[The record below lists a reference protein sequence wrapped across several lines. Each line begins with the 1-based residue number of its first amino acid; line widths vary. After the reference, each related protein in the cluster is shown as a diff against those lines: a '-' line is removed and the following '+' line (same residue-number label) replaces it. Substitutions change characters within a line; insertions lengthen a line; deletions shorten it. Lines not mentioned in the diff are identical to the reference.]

1 MGGNV
6 FGTTSGIKKEY
17 IQSTLDR
24 FIDELCRIFPL
35 RKEYL
40 EGYKVLG
47 SAGKKDISGDID
59 IALSNDLV
67 KDSKSWGI
75 CQTRILEYYDK
86 FQKRA
91 RTATHEQL
99 MKRAF
104 IVSIADVIKSESEL
118 IEVDTKGSGNGT
130 LFCTFPQFDNLN
142 NNIGINVQIDI
153 NFGDLDWLKF
163 ANYSESYAGN
173 VKGLH
178 RTQLILSMF
187 DVAGYTFSHNYGIK
201 HKESQSIV
209 ATTPKDAIKI
219 LKNHYID
226 IEEDRLYNFY
236 KVCDIVMKQKT
247 EVVGKII
254 DTYLKILDSTRCDV
268 PEILQEYWRENKE
281 RLGLTGKFLPKNSN
295 LILT

>member
-6 FGTTSGIKKEY
+6 FGTTCGIKKEY

-47 SAGKKDISGDID
+47 SAGKKEVSGDID
-59 IALSNDLV
+59 LALSNDLV

-75 CQTRILEYYDK
+75 SQTKVLEYYDK

-104 IVSIADVIKSESEL
+104 IVSIADVIKSESKL
-118 IEVDTKGSGNGT
+118 IEVDTKGSSNGS
-130 LFCTFPQFDNLN
+130 LFCTFPQLN
-142 NNIGINVQIDI
+142 KKGERVGMNVQIDI
-153 NFGDLDWLKF
+153 NFGDLDWLEF
-163 ANYSESYAGN
+163 AYYSDVYEGN

-178 RTQLILSMF
+178 RTQLMLSLF
-187 DVAGYTFSHNYGIK
+187 NYKGYIFSHNYGVK
-201 HKESQSIV
+201 NKETQEIV
-209 ATTPKDAIKI
+209 ASNPEQAIKLLSNEYEVEFTKDI
-219 LKNHYID
+219 LSNFFTLMTFIQNNLKEDSNSIFD
-226 IEEDRLYNFY
+226 I
-236 KVCDIVMKQKT
+236 
-247 EVVGKII
+247 
-254 DTYLKILDSTRCDV
+254 YLKILDSTRCDI
-268 PEILQEYWRENKE
+268 PDPLQSYWLNNRE
-281 RLGLTGKFLPKNSN
+281 RLGLTGKFLPETSK
-295 LILT
+295 LI

>member
-17 IQSTLDR
+17 IQSTLNR

-47 SAGKKDISGDID
+47 SAGKKEVSGDID
-59 IALSNDLV
+59 LALSNDLI

-75 CQTRILEYYDK
+75 SQTRVLEYYDK

-104 IVSIADVIKSESEL
+104 IVSIADVIKSESKL
-118 IEVDTKGSGNGT
+118 IEVDTKGSSNGS
-130 LFCTFPQFDNLN
+130 LFCTFPQLN
-142 NNIGINVQIDI
+142 KKGERVGINVQIDI
-153 NFGDLDWLKF
+153 NFGDLDWLEF
-163 ANYSESYAGN
+163 AYYSDIYEGN

-178 RTQLILSMF
+178 RTQLMLSLF
-187 DVAGYTFSHNYGIK
+187 NYKGYIFSHNYGVK
-201 HKESQSIV
+201 NKETQEIV
-209 ATTPKDAIKI
+209 ASNPEQAIKLLSNEYGVEFTKDI
-219 LKNHYID
+219 LSNFFTLMTFIQNNLKEDSNSIFD
-226 IEEDRLYNFY
+226 I
-236 KVCDIVMKQKT
+236 
-247 EVVGKII
+247 
-254 DTYLKILDSTRCDV
+254 YLKILDSTRCDI
-268 PEILQEYWRENKE
+268 PDPLQSYWLNNRE
-281 RLGLTGKFLPKNSN
+281 RLGLTGKFLPETSK
-295 LILT
+295 LI

>member
-6 FGTTSGIKKEY
+6 FGTTCGIKKEY

-47 SAGKKDISGDID
+47 SAGKKEVSGDID
-59 IALSNDLV
+59 LALSNDLV

-75 CQTRILEYYDK
+75 SQTRVLEYYDK

-104 IVSIADVIKSESEL
+104 IVSIADVIKSESKL
-118 IEVDTKGSGNGT
+118 IEVDTKGSSNGS
-130 LFCTFPQFDNLN
+130 LFCTFPQLN
-142 NNIGINVQIDI
+142 KKGERVGMNVQIDI
-153 NFGDLDWLKF
+153 NFGDLDWLEF
-163 ANYSESYAGN
+163 AYYSDVYEGN

-178 RTQLILSMF
+178 RTQLMLSLF
-187 DVAGYTFSHNYGIK
+187 NYKGYIFSHNYGVK
-201 HKESQSIV
+201 NKETQEIAASNSEQ
-209 ATTPKDAIKI
+209 AIKLLSNEYGVEFTKDVLSNFFTLMTFI
-219 LKNHYID
+219 QNNLKEDSNSIFD
-226 IEEDRLYNFY
+226 I
-236 KVCDIVMKQKT
+236 
-247 EVVGKII
+247 
-254 DTYLKILDSTRCDV
+254 YLKILDSTRCDI
-268 PEILQEYWRENKE
+268 PDPLQSYWLNNRE
-281 RLGLTGKFLPKNSN
+281 RLGLTGKFLPETSK
-295 LILT
+295 LI

>member
-17 IQSTLDR
+17 IQSTLNR

-47 SAGKKDISGDID
+47 SAGKKEVSGDID
-59 IALSNDLV
+59 LALSNDLI

-75 CQTRILEYYDK
+75 SQTRVLEYYDK

-104 IVSIADVIKSESEL
+104 IVSIADVIKSESKL
-118 IEVDTKGSGNGT
+118 IEVDTKGSSNGS
-130 LFCTFPQFDNLN
+130 LFCTFPQLN
-142 NNIGINVQIDI
+142 KKGERVGMNVQIDI
-153 NFGDLDWLKF
+153 NFGDLDWLEF
-163 ANYSESYAGN
+163 AYYSDVYEGN

-178 RTQLILSMF
+178 RTQLMLSLF
-187 DVAGYTFSHNYGIK
+187 NYKGYIFSHNYGVK
-201 HKESQSIV
+201 NKETQEIV
-209 ATTPKDAIKI
+209 ASNPEQAIKLLSNEYGVEFTKDI
-219 LKNHYID
+219 LSNFFTLMTFIQNNLKEDSNSIFD
-226 IEEDRLYNFY
+226 I
-236 KVCDIVMKQKT
+236 
-247 EVVGKII
+247 
-254 DTYLKILDSTRCDV
+254 YLKILDSTRCDI
-268 PEILQEYWRENKE
+268 PDPLQSYWLNNRE
-281 RLGLTGKFLPKNSN
+281 RLGLTGKFLPETSK
-295 LILT
+295 LI

>member
-17 IQSTLDR
+17 IQSTLNR

-47 SAGKKDISGDID
+47 SAGKKEVSGDID
-59 IALSNDLV
+59 LALSNDLV

-75 CQTRILEYYDK
+75 SQTRVLEYYDK

-104 IVSIADVIKSESEL
+104 IVSIADIIKSESKL
-118 IEVDTKGSGNGT
+118 IEVDTKGSSNGS
-130 LFCTFPQFDNLN
+130 LFCTFPQLN
-142 NNIGINVQIDI
+142 KKGERVGMNVQIDI
-153 NFGDLDWLKF
+153 NFGDLDWLEF
-163 ANYSESYAGN
+163 AYYSDVYEGN

-178 RTQLILSMF
+178 RTQLMLSLF
-187 DVAGYTFSHNYGIK
+187 NYKGYIFSHNYGVK
-201 HKESQSIV
+201 NKETQEIV
-209 ATTPKDAIKI
+209 ASNPEQAIKLLSNEYGVKFTKDI
-219 LKNHYID
+219 LSNFFTLMSFIQNNLKEDSNSIFD
-226 IEEDRLYNFY
+226 I
-236 KVCDIVMKQKT
+236 
-247 EVVGKII
+247 
-254 DTYLKILDSTRCDV
+254 YLKILDSTRCDI
-268 PEILQEYWRENKE
+268 PDPLQSYWLDNRE
-281 RLGLTGKFLPKNSN
+281 RLGLTGKFLPETSK
-295 LILT
+295 LI

>member
-47 SAGKKDISGDID
+47 SAGKKEVSGDID
-59 IALSNDLV
+59 LALSNDLV

-75 CQTRILEYYDK
+75 SQTRVLEYYDK

-91 RTATHEQL
+91 RTATHKQL

-104 IVSIADVIKSESEL
+104 IVSIADVIKSESKL
-118 IEVDTKGSGNGT
+118 IEVDTKGSSNGS
-130 LFCTFPQFDNLN
+130 LFCTFPQLN
-142 NNIGINVQIDI
+142 KKGERVGMNVQIDI
-153 NFGDLDWLKF
+153 NFGDLDWLEF
-163 ANYSESYAGN
+163 AYYSDVYEGN

-178 RTQLILSMF
+178 RTQLMLSLF
-187 DVAGYTFSHNYGIK
+187 NYKGYIFSHNYGVK
-201 HKESQSIV
+201 NKETQEIV
-209 ATTPKDAIKI
+209 ASNPEQAIKLLSNEYGVEFTKDI
-219 LKNHYID
+219 LSNFFTLMTFIQNNLKEDSNSIFD
-226 IEEDRLYNFY
+226 I
-236 KVCDIVMKQKT
+236 
-247 EVVGKII
+247 
-254 DTYLKILDSTRCDV
+254 YLKILDSTRCDI
-268 PEILQEYWRENKE
+268 PDPLQSYWLNNRE
-281 RLGLTGKFLPKNSN
+281 RLGLIGKFLPETSK
-295 LILT
+295 LI

>member
-17 IQSTLDR
+17 IQSTLNG

-47 SAGKKDISGDID
+47 SAGKKEVSGDID
-59 IALSNDLV
+59 LALSNDLV

-118 IEVDTKGSGNGT
+118 IEVDTKGSSNGS
-130 LFCTFPQFDNLN
+130 LFCTFPQLN
-142 NNIGINVQIDI
+142 EDRERVGINVQIDI
-153 NFGDLDWLKF
+153 NFGDLDWLEF
-163 ANYSESYAGN
+163 AYYSDVYEGN

-178 RTQLILSMF
+178 RTQLMLSLF
-187 DVAGYTFSHNYGIK
+187 TYKGYTFSHNYGVK
-201 HKESQSIV
+201 NKETQEIV
-209 ATTPKDAIKI
+209 ASNPEQAIKLLSNEYEVEFTKDTLSNFFTLMTFI
-219 LKNHYID
+219 QNNLKEDSNSIFD
-226 IEEDRLYNFY
+226 I
-236 KVCDIVMKQKT
+236 
-247 EVVGKII
+247 
-254 DTYLKILDSTRCDV
+254 YLKILDSTRCDI
-268 PEILQEYWRENKE
+268 PDPLQSYWLDNRE
-281 RLGLTGKFLPKNSN
+281 RLGLTGKFLPETSK
-295 LILT
+295 LI

>member
-17 IQSTLDR
+17 IQSTLNR

-47 SAGKKDISGDID
+47 SAGKKEVSGDID
-59 IALSNDLV
+59 LALSNDLV

-75 CQTRILEYYDK
+75 SQTKVLEYYDK

-104 IVSIADVIKSESEL
+104 IVSIADVIKSESKL
-118 IEVDTKGSGNGT
+118 IEVDTKGSSNGS
-130 LFCTFPQFDNLN
+130 LFCTFPQLN
-142 NNIGINVQIDI
+142 KKGERVGMNVQIDI
-153 NFGDLDWLKF
+153 NFGDLDWLEF
-163 ANYSESYAGN
+163 AYYSDVYEGN

-178 RTQLILSMF
+178 RTQLMLSLF
-187 DVAGYTFSHNYGIK
+187 NYKGYIFSHNYGVK
-201 HKESQSIV
+201 NKETQEIV
-209 ATTPKDAIKI
+209 ASNPEQAIKLLSNEYEVEFTKDI
-219 LKNHYID
+219 LSNFFTLMTFIQNNLKEDSNSIFD
-226 IEEDRLYNFY
+226 I
-236 KVCDIVMKQKT
+236 
-247 EVVGKII
+247 
-254 DTYLKILDSTRCDV
+254 
-268 PEILQEYWRENKE
+268 
-281 RLGLTGKFLPKNSN
+281 
-295 LILT
+295 

>member
-6 FGTTSGIKKEY
+6 FGTTNGIKKEY
-17 IQSTLDR
+17 IQATLNG

-47 SAGKKDISGDID
+47 SVGKKEVSGDID
-59 IALSNDLV
+59 LALSNDLV

-104 IVSIADVIKSESEL
+104 IVSIADVIKSESES
-118 IEVDTKGSGNGT
+118 IEVDTKGSSNGS
-130 LFCTFPQFDNLN
+130 LFCTFPQLN
-142 NNIGINVQIDI
+142 EDGERVGINVQIDI
-153 NFGDLDWLKF
+153 NFGDLDWLEF
-163 ANYSESYAGN
+163 AYYSDVYEGN

-178 RTQLILSMF
+178 RTQLMLSLF
-187 DVAGYTFSHNYGIK
+187 NYKGYTFSHNYGVK
-201 HKESQSIV
+201 NKETQEIV
-209 ATTPKDAIKI
+209 AYNPEQAIKLLSNEYEVEFTKDI
-219 LKNHYID
+219 LSNFFTLMTFIQNNLKDDSNSIFD
-226 IEEDRLYNFY
+226 I
-236 KVCDIVMKQKT
+236 
-247 EVVGKII
+247 
-254 DTYLKILDSTRCDV
+254 YLKILDSTRCDI
-268 PEILQEYWRENKE
+268 PDPLQPYWLDNRE
-281 RLGLTGKFLPKNSN
+281 RLGLTGKFLPETSK
-295 LILT
+295 LI

>member
-47 SAGKKDISGDID
+47 SAGKKEVSGDID
-59 IALSNDLV
+59 LALSNDLV

-75 CQTRILEYYDK
+75 SQTKVLEYYDK

-104 IVSIADVIKSESEL
+104 IVSIADVIKSESKL
-118 IEVDTKGSGNGT
+118 IEVDTKGSSNGS
-130 LFCTFPQFDNLN
+130 LFCTFPQLN
-142 NNIGINVQIDI
+142 KKGERVGMNVQIDI
-153 NFGDLDWLKF
+153 NFGDLDWLEF
-163 ANYSESYAGN
+163 AYYSDVYEGN

-178 RTQLILSMF
+178 RTQLMLSLF
-187 DVAGYTFSHNYGIK
+187 NYKGYIFSHNYGVK
-201 HKESQSIV
+201 NKETQEIV
-209 ATTPKDAIKI
+209 ASNPEQAIKLLSNEYGVEFTKDI
-219 LKNHYID
+219 LSNFFTLMTFIQNNLKEDSNSIFD
-226 IEEDRLYNFY
+226 I
-236 KVCDIVMKQKT
+236 
-247 EVVGKII
+247 
-254 DTYLKILDSTRCDV
+254 YLKILDSTRCDI
-268 PEILQEYWRENKE
+268 PDPLQSYWLDNRE
-281 RLGLTGKFLPKNSN
+281 RLGLTGKFLPETSK
-295 LILT
+295 LI

>member
-17 IQSTLDR
+17 IQSTLNR

-47 SAGKKDISGDID
+47 SAGKKEVSGDID
-59 IALSNDLV
+59 LALSNDLV

-75 CQTRILEYYDK
+75 SQTKVLEYYDK

-104 IVSIADVIKSESEL
+104 IVSIADVIKSESKL
-118 IEVDTKGSGNGT
+118 IEVDTKGSSNGS
-130 LFCTFPQFDNLN
+130 LFCTFPQLN
-142 NNIGINVQIDI
+142 KKGERVGMNVQIDI
-153 NFGDLDWLKF
+153 NFGDLDWLEF
-163 ANYSESYAGN
+163 AYYSDVYEGN

-178 RTQLILSMF
+178 RTQLMLSLF
-187 DVAGYTFSHNYGIK
+187 NYKGYIFSHNYGVK
-201 HKESQSIV
+201 NKETQEIV
-209 ATTPKDAIKI
+209 ASNPEQAIKLLSNEYEVEFTKDI
-219 LKNHYID
+219 LSNFFTLMTFIQNNLKEDSNSIFD
-226 IEEDRLYNFY
+226 I
-236 KVCDIVMKQKT
+236 
-247 EVVGKII
+247 
-254 DTYLKILDSTRCDV
+254 YLKILDSTRCDI
-268 PEILQEYWRENKE
+268 PDPLQSYWLNNRE
-281 RLGLTGKFLPKNSN
+281 RLGLTGKFLPETSK
-295 LILT
+295 LI